1 MKLIKLTNYKDSKPI
16 YINVETIGH
25 LYQESKKEYT
35 HTTETYTVVG
45 TTTHNNGGFKVAED
59 IEQILKFV
67 GKSK

>member
-1 MKLIKLTNYKDSKPI
+1 MKLIKLTNYKDGKPI

-25 LYQESKKEYT
+25 LYQESKKDYT
-35 HTTETYTVVG
+35 TTETYTVVG

-59 IEQILKFV
+59 IEQILKLV